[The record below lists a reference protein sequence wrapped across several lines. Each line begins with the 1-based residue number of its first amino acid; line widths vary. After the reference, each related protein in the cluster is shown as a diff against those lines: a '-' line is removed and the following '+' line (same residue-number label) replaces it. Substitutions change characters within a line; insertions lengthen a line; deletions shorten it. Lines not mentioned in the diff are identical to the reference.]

1 MHNIIRKRLHIKIY
15 NKALLYSEKKQLIFR
30 KIYIYYCIP
39 CIYFFWS
46 TGEPGPGKLG
56 YQESLLQNKRLP
68 PKEKP
73 FV

>member
-1 MHNIIRKRLHIKIY
+1 MHNIIRKRLNIKLY

-46 TGEPGPGKLG
+46 TGGPLRREARRPGKFIA
-56 YQESLLQNKRLP
+56 K
-68 PKEKP
+68 
-73 FV
+73 

>member
-46 TGEPGPGKLG
+46 TGARGWKPGD
-56 YQESLLQNKRLP
+56 QESL
-68 PKEKP
+68 
-73 FV
+73 FVYLKKIIIFV